1 MAADQPTEKPTES
14 MTFEQAMTQL
24 RAIVERVETGQV
36 ELEESITQY
45 ELGCKLIQ
53 HCRQKLADAEQRIE
67 LLSKDAGGRLVA
79 EPLDADDADSDA

>member
-1 MAADQPTEKPTES
+1 MATENSSNKPIDQ
-14 MTFEQAMTQL
+14 MTFEQAMAQL

-67 LLSKDAGGRLVA
+67 LLSKDAAGRLVA
-79 EPLDADDADSDA
+79 EPIDSDDDA